1 MKKIAT
7 LTVVVLLA
15 LAANAQKD
23 VRFTINHLL
32 GDKPFAFNTAITN
45 DIGDELKIARLEYYI
60 SDIKIVHDGGQITP
74 ASDVYILAK
83 GDKKDTI
90 SLGNFDVTIIEAIQ
104 FAVGVDPGVNN
115 GDPSAWA
122 SVHPLAPKNPSMHW
136 GWASGY
142 RFVAIEGKSGT
153 TFNQD
158 FQIHAL
164 GNKNY
169 FKQSINT
176 EAVEVNNSLVIAINA
191 DYTKAVSGIS
201 MAGGL
206 IEHGET
212 NEAAECLR
220 NYQLHVFTNNLGESS
235 VASKRELNIPNAFS
249 VLPVPSIGQITLK
262 ARNTEFANATFRV
275 TNLLGTEMATGQV
288 NTDTSLTITTK
299 GIYFVTL
306 TQNGMTSTKK
316 IIIN

>member
-1 MKKIAT
+1 MKKIT
-7 LTVVVLLA
+7 ILTAVVLLA
-15 LAANAQKD
+15 INAKAQKD

-32 GDKPFAFNTAITN
+32 GDKPFALNTAMTN
-45 DIGDELKIARLEYYI
+45 NMGDELKIARLEYYI
-60 SDIKIVHDGGQITP
+60 SDIKLVHDGGQITS
-74 ASDVYILAK
+74 ALDVYMLARGNK
-83 GDKKDTI
+83 NDTI
-90 SLGNFDVTIIEAIQ
+90 TLGNFDVTTIEAIQ
-104 FAVGVDPGVNN
+104 FAIGVDPGVNN

-136 GWASGY
+136 GWTAGY

-176 EAVEVNNSLVIAINA
+176 GAVDVNNSLLIAINA
-191 DYTKAVSGIS
+191 DYTKAVSGMS

-212 NEAAECLR
+212 DEAAACLR
-220 NYQLHVFTNNLGESS
+220 NYQLQVFTSTTGESS
-235 VASKRELNIPNAFS
+235 VASARALNITNGFS
-249 VLPVPSIGQITLK
+249 VQPVPSTGLITLK
-262 ARNTEFANATFRV
+262 VKNKQFSNATYRI
-275 TNLLGTEMATGQV
+275 TNLLGAEISTGQV
-288 NTDTSLTITTK
+288 SSETSLAIINK

-306 TQNGMTSTKK
+306 TQNGVNSTKK
-316 IIIN
+316 IVIH

>member
-1 MKKIAT
+1 MKKIT
-7 LTVVVLLA
+7 ILTAVVLLA
-15 LAANAQKD
+15 INAKAQKD

-32 GDKPFAFNTAITN
+32 GDKPFALNTAMTN
-45 DIGDELKIARLEYYI
+45 NMGDELKIARLEYYI
-60 SDIKIVHDGGQITP
+60 SDIKLVHDGGQITS
-74 ASDVYILAK
+74 ALDVYMLARGNK
-83 GDKKDTI
+83 NDTI
-90 SLGNFDVTIIEAIQ
+90 TLGNFDVTTIEAIQ
-104 FAVGVDPGVNN
+104 FAIGVDPGVNN

-136 GWASGY
+136 GWTAGY

-176 EAVEVNNSLVIAINA
+176 GAVDVNNSLLIAINA
-191 DYTKAVSGIS
+191 DYTKAVSGMS

-212 NEAAECLR
+212 DEAAACLR
-220 NYQLHVFTNNLGESS
+220 NYQLQVFTSTTGESS
-235 VASKRELNIPNAFS
+235 VASARALNITNGFS
-249 VLPVPSIGQITLK
+249 VQPVPSTGLITLK
-262 ARNTEFANATFRV
+262 VKNKQFSNATYRI
-275 TNLLGTEMATGQV
+275 TNLLGAEISTGQV
-288 NTDTSLTITTK
+288 SSETSLAIINR

-306 TQNGMTSTKK
+306 TQNGVNSTKK
-316 IIIN
+316 IVIH